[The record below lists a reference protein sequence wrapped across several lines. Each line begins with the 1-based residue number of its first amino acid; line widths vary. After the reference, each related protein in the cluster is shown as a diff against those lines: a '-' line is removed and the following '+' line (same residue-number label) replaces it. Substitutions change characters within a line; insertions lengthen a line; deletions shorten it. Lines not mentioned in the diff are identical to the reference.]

1 MTATSFFAFQDFW
14 FLAEDKKLQVEKN
27 QTGKKGEHLA
37 FEEIRVALA
46 YFHPLEGG
54 YVPTLLK
61 RTLYHLDFTNSSSS
75 ASTLFNPALP
85 GYSTQTDVS
94 IKTESKQPF
103 CVIWQLFLC
112 KINFTNNYNYLGLQ
126 VFGKAFFSIWTIS
139 TWEGF
144 FPSFPNYY

>member
-54 YVPTLLK
+54 YVPTLFK

-75 ASTLFNPALP
+75 ASTLSSGN
-85 GYSTQTDVS
+85 
-94 IKTESKQPF
+94 K
-103 CVIWQLFLC
+103 
-112 KINFTNNYNYLGLQ
+112 
-126 VFGKAFFSIWTIS
+126 
-139 TWEGF
+139 
-144 FPSFPNYY
+144 

>member
-1 MTATSFFAFQDFW
+1 M
-14 FLAEDKKLQVEKN
+14 
-27 QTGKKGEHLA
+27 
-37 FEEIRVALA
+37 ALA

-85 GYSTQTDVS
+85 GYSTQADVS
-94 IKTESKQPF
+94 VKTESKQPF

-112 KINFTNNYNYLGLQ
+112 KINFTNDYKYLGLQ

-144 FPSFPNYY
+144 FPLFSILLLILALKTG

>member
-54 YVPTLLK
+54 Y
-61 RTLYHLDFTNSSSS
+61 
-75 ASTLFNPALP
+75 
-85 GYSTQTDVS
+85 
-94 IKTESKQPF
+94 
-103 CVIWQLFLC
+103 
-112 KINFTNNYNYLGLQ
+112 Q
-126 VFGKAFFSIWTIS
+126 VFLLWNCFAWMVGA
-139 TWEGF
+139 EQ
-144 FPSFPNYY
+144 